1 MRTIIYT
8 FIIFIISLFVT
19 ALSVNAMRVMIPGG
33 DQDIHW
39 CRASAGN
46 RWESR
51 VWQCLRPWEQQVR
64 IMMIAPEK
72 VACVGIA
79 PMDCLQAK
87 FIWNK
92 EWNNLYS
99 GIKGFDFTP
108 WTMYRLLVLET
119 KIENPPADGA
129 SIEYRLIRIL
139 NKKSVA
145 SENSPVVGE
154 WKLTSF
160 NSTDVS
166 TGNFAAS
173 ITKDRFAIKLCNSIS
188 GSYTIKNNIFTSPA
202 MISTRMYCEW
212 LSMTLENAWDLDG
225 ATYSLMAVK
234 RMQWSTWPSMYMTI
248 TTKKGDSFTFGN

>member
-1 MRTIIYT
+1 M
-8 FIIFIISLFVT
+8 
-19 ALSVNAMRVMIPGG
+19 NPGG
-33 DQDIHW
+33 DQDVHG

-46 RWESR
+46 HWESR
-51 VWQCLRPWEQQVR
+51 VWQCLHPWEQRVR

-72 VACVGIA
+72 VVCIGIT

-99 GIKGFDFTP
+99 VIKGFDFVP

-129 SIEYRLIRIL
+129 SIEYSLIRIL
-139 NKKSVA
+139 NKKSAA
-145 SENSPVVGE
+145 SENSPVFGE

-166 TGNFAAS
+166 TGDFTAS
-173 ITKDRFAIKLCNSIS
+173 ITKDRFAIKLCNNIS
-188 GSYTIKNNIFTSPA
+188 GSYSIKNNIFTSPA
-202 MISTRMYCEW
+202 MISTMMYCEW
-212 LSMTLENAWDLDG
+212 LPMTLENAWDLDR

-248 TTKKGDSFTFGN
+248 ITKKGDSFTFGN